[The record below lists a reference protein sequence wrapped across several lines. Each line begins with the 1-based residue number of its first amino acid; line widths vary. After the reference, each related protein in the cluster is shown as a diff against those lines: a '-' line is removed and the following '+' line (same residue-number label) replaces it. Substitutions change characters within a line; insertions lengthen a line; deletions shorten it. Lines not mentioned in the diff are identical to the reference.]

1 VDDGIPGLSVTINP
15 DTHYPMKVLHVIT
28 GLDVGGAET
37 MLHRLATNMDPV
49 RFLPRVVS
57 LIEPGPMGAKLTR
70 AGVPVDCL
78 GMRRGVPSPTALFRL
93 VRIMR
98 DWKPDLVQT
107 WLYHADL
114 IGLLA
119 AKLAFPFGGGPQVAW
134 NIRCSYMALEEYRR
148 LTGVTL
154 KACAALS
161 RFPDAVLTNSAEAR
175 RFHLQLGYAPKSFEV
190 IPNGFDTE
198 RFKPDPAARREV
210 RAEFNISQD
219 APVVGQVGRF
229 DVMKDHRT
237 AIHAMASVASQMPD
251 AVFLMVGRGVDDANA
266 EISGW
271 MAEAGLAPDR
281 VRLAGERSDISRLMA
296 AMDVHVSS
304 SIGESFPN
312 AVGEAMACGVPC
324 VVTDVGDSGVL
335 VGDTGLVVLP
345 GDRNALAE
353 AVCRLLKSCREKG
366 QECGNSARN
375 RVIECYSL
383 SETLKK
389 FAEMYEKLSAK
400 AL

>member
-1 VDDGIPGLSVTINP
+1 
-15 DTHYPMKVLHVIT
+15 
-28 GLDVGGAET
+28 
-37 MLHRLATNMDPV
+37 
-49 RFLPRVVS
+49 
-57 LIEPGPMGAKLTR
+57 
-70 AGVPVDCL
+70 
-78 GMRRGVPSPTALFRL
+78 
-93 VRIMR
+93 
-98 DWKPDLVQT
+98 
-107 WLYHADL
+107 
-114 IGLLA
+114 
-119 AKLAFPFGGGPQVAW
+119 
-134 NIRCSYMALEEYRR
+134 
-148 LTGVTL
+148 
-154 KACAALS
+154 
-161 RFPDAVLTNSAEAR
+161 
-175 RFHLQLGYAPKSFEV
+175 
-190 IPNGFDTE
+190 
-198 RFKPDPAARREV
+198 
-210 RAEFNISQD
+210 
-219 APVVGQVGRF
+219 
-229 DVMKDHRT
+229 
-237 AIHAMASVASQMPD
+237 
-251 AVFLMVGRGVDDANA
+251 
-266 EISGW
+266 
-271 MAEAGLAPDR
+271 
-281 VRLAGERSDISRLMA
+281 MA